1 MATNLI
7 MPSLGF
13 DMTEGKLARWLK
25 QEGERVE
32 KGQPIAEIETEKAT
46 VEIEASASGVL
57 RKIIVPPDKTVPIG
71 TIIGVIGEP
80 NEALPETAP
89 AAAPAMATATA
100 PTPPR
105 DNGQRDVVVA
115 PSEERIKAS
124 PIARKMAAEAGIDL
138 AAIKGTGPGGRV
150 MDRDVQAAIAA
161 HAVPRTVTA
170 PVAPSSA
177 TVPLNK
183 MRQAIARRM
192 TESKTTAPH
201 FYVTVVIDMAE
212 AMKMREQL
220 NAAAPEEE
228 KISVNDLIVAAVA
241 RALLKFPTF
250 NASYR
255 NDALEMHPQINVGIA
270 VALDDGLITP
280 VLRDADKKS
289 LKTIAQES
297 RALSERARA
306 NRLRADDLTGGTFTV
321 SNLGMFGVDE
331 FSAIIN
337 PPQAAILAVGAVT
350 RQPIAVGGEVQIA
363 PLMKATLSVDH
374 RVADGAQAARFMR
387 EFKTLLANPM
397 NLLMN

>member
-25 QEGERVE
+25 QEGERIE